1 MARPP
6 RPRPREARTPVIH
19 RFAVNAAEGG
29 RATPAILCHCAPIH
43 RPWSLVPRP
52 HAHPAFV
59 IAPFAAPADTSLVE
73 LIRDIGRRILR
84 LTVYVGGLTV
94 MIGRLLASLP
104 QILGSARLVVYQ
116 MLTMGVRSLPL
127 IILTSV
133 FTGAVSAWQ
142 AAYQFQNFVPM
153 RYLGTAV
160 GKAVVIE
167 LAPVL
172 TALVVA
178 GRVGASIAAEL
189 GTMRVTEQI
198 DALEVMGVD
207 PVRYLVMPRVTSG
220 ALMMPVLVLFSD
232 FVAIMGALIVAVLMV
247 HLSAATFLNGVKL
260 FFHMSDMYAGLFKA
274 SIFGIIIS
282 LIGCY
287 QGFQTRGG
295 AEGVGRSTTGAVVIA
310 SVLILI
316 SDYLIA
322 TMLFRV

>member
-1 MARPP
+1 MWRR
-6 RPRPREARTPVIH
+6 RPRLRLDAR
-19 RFAVNAAEGG
+19 
-29 RATPAILCHCAPIH
+29 APF
-43 RPWSLVPRP
+43 L
-52 HAHPAFV
+52 
-59 IAPFAAPADTSLVE
+59 IAPTSRPADTSHVD

-84 LTVYVGGLTV
+84 LTTYVGGVTV
-94 MIGRLLASLP
+94 MVWRLAASMPQLFGSMRLLT
-104 QILGSARLVVYQ
+104 YQ

-127 IILTSV
+127 IVLTSI

-160 GKAVVIE
+160 GKAIVIE

-198 DALEVMGVD
+198 DALEVMGID
-207 PVRYLVMPRVTSG
+207 PVRYLVMPRVVSG
-220 ALMMPVLVLFSD
+220 AVMLPVLVLFSD
-232 FVAIMGALIVAVLMV
+232 FIAILGALVVAVLMV
-247 HLSAATFLNGVKL
+247 HLSAATFLNSVKL

-274 SIFGIIIS
+274 AIFGIIIS

-322 TMLFRV
+322 TALFRV

>member
-1 MARPP
+1 MVGARVTGVTT
-6 RPRPREARTPVIH
+6 RSTHMCLAR
-19 RFAVNAAEGG
+19 
-29 RATPAILCHCAPIH
+29 
-43 RPWSLVPRP
+43 VP
-52 HAHPAFV
+52 FL
-59 IAPFAAPADTSLVE
+59 IAPLLCQADTSDVE
-73 LIRDIGRRILR
+73 LIRDIGRRFLR
-84 LTVYVGGLTV
+84 LTAYVGGLSV
-94 MIGRLLASLP
+94 MLWRLLGALP
-104 QILGSARLVVYQ
+104 QFLSSIRLVVYQ

-198 DALEVMGVD
+198 DALEVMGID
-207 PVRYLVMPRVTSG
+207 PVRYLVMPRVVSG
-220 ALMMPVLVLFSD
+220 VVMLPVLVLFSD
-232 FVAIMGALIVAVLMV
+232 FIAIMGALVVAVVMV
-247 HLSAATFLNGVKL
+247 HLPATTFLNGVKL
-260 FFHMSDMYAGLFKA
+260 FFHMSDMYVGLFKA
-274 SIFGIIIS
+274 AIFGIIIS

-322 TMLFRV
+322 TALFRV